1 MTDSLIQNN
10 SGDPWVRSVQQWL
23 NGTYEGRTS
32 FERPIDVNGRTGWTT
47 VYALTRALQLELG
60 ITSPVNN
67 FGPST
72 QSSYRAFGE
81 LEEGDG
87 AEFFEDAKTHNIL
100 RILKGAMICKGYD
113 PGGFNGYFNE
123 VTKSSIQNLQRDAGL
138 PVQDG
143 KVYVHVMQALLT
155 MDAYRLTPG
164 GDATVQEIQ
173 RALNNRYYE
182 YSGVNPC
189 DGHYQRQTNRAL
201 IHGLQTEIGIPKA
214 SQTGAMGPATR
225 AGLPNLHPGT
235 SSPFV
240 RLFKYALVFNRY
252 TVPNLNATWNQSDS
266 SLLGIINSFQRFTML
281 PVTNHLNKDTWLS
294 LLVSTGNPDRP
305 GTACDTSTRVTP
317 ARAKTLIDNGY
328 THVGRYLTNVE
339 GSTFDKKL
347 YHSELRDILN
357 AGLSVFPIY
366 QLDGRSASNF
376 DYDVGVEHYKAAYQ
390 AALDFGFQ
398 NGTTIYF
405 AVDFD
410 AYGHEIDTQIMD
422 YFRGLNDA
430 MNTFFGTRYQVGI
443 YGPRSACITI
453 SENDLARYSF
463 VSGMSTG
470 FSGNLGYPLP
480 QNWAFDQIKEF
491 TIGTGSGAIAIDNN
505 INSGRDPGSSEF
517 NTPEE
522 VYSFESNWSNLDTG
536 FNEGWT
542 LSDKEYFL
550 KMGGHKS
557 FSKSYRYRSG
567 YIEGNLTGRIF
578 FGNPSR
584 EWFDVGNVISRDA
597 LYNQARSWT
606 EAIVNSSV
614 PGISVQAVE
623 STFANLISPG
633 GVFDVQ
639 EVSSRILGLDENGWN
654 IIELETRR
662 EISDLVHVFEKIT
675 VDRINF
681 NQWWDDNIG
690 LSYLEV
696 IEGIAILW
704 LALVSLPASASV
716 AIISLVTRTIARLIT
731 RLAF

>member
-1 MTDSLIQNN
+1 MDNNTTQTN
-10 SGDPWVRSVQQWL
+10 SGDPWVRSVQQWV

-32 FERPIDVNGRTGWTT
+32 FENPIDVNGRTGWTT

-72 QSSYRAFGE
+72 QSAYRAFGE

-87 AEFFEDAKTHNIL
+87 AEFFEDEKTHNIL

-138 PVQDG
+138 PIQDG

-164 GDATVQEIQ
+164 GDTTVQEIQ

-235 SSPFV
+235 TSPFV

-252 TVPNLNATWNQSDS
+252 SVPNLNANWNYSDT
-266 SLLGIINSFQRFTML
+266 SLLDIINSFQRFTML
-281 PVTNHLNKDTWLS
+281 PITGYLNKDTWLS

-317 ARAKTLIDNGY
+317 ARAKTLVDNGY

-347 YHSELRDILN
+347 YHDEVRDILN
-357 AGLSVFPIY
+357 AGMSIFPIY
-366 QLDGRSASNF
+366 QLDGRNANDF
-376 DYDVGVEHYKAAYQ
+376 DYNTGVEHYKAAYQ
-390 AALDFGFQ
+390 AALDFGFPG
-398 NGTTIYF
+398 GTTIYF

-410 AYGHEIDTQIMD
+410 AYGHEINTQIMN
-422 YFRGLNDA
+422 YFRGLNAA
-430 MNTFFGTRYQVGI
+430 MHSFFGTIYHIGI
-443 YGPRSACITI
+443 YGPRSACIAI
-453 SENDLARYSF
+453 SERHLAKYSF

-491 TIGTGSGAIAIDNN
+491 TIGSGAGAIAIDNN
-505 INSGRDPGSSEF
+505 INSGRDPGTAEF
-517 NTPEE
+517 NRPEK
-522 VYSFESNWSNLDTG
+522 VFGFESNWGHLETS

-542 LSDKEYFL
+542 LSDKEILMETGANKDFSRSYPYSTRYIDGFL
-550 KMGGHKS
+550 S
-557 FSKSYRYRSG
+557 
-567 YIEGNLTGRIF
+567 GRIF
-578 FGNPSR
+578 FGNPKR
-584 EWFDVGNVISRDA
+584 EWFELGNITSIDG
-597 LYNQARSWT
+597 LYNQARNWT
-606 EAIVNSSV
+606 EQIVSAAPGSV
-614 PGISVQAVE
+614 TIEMVDR
-623 STFANLISPG
+623 TITNLLAPDG
-633 GVFDVQ
+633 DQKVL
-639 EVSSRILGLDENGWN
+639 EVSSRIAGLDENGWN
-654 IIELETRR
+654 YVEIEVRHEVA
-662 EISDLVHVFEKIT
+662 ELVHVFEKLT
-675 VDRINF
+675 VNRIRF
-681 NQWWDDNIG
+681 NDWWDDNIQLTPLEITEG
-690 LSYLEV
+690 LFILFV
-696 IEGIAILW
+696 ILYSIPVGAAAGL
-704 LALVSLPASASV
+704 LLLVR
-716 AIISLVTRTIARLIT
+716 RTIGRLISQ
-731 RLAF
+731 LV